1 MPPGAEYQTD
11 ERAPDGVLY
20 FRIYGAIFALFYGM
34 FVVAGG
40 GMFVAPL
47 FVDRGVSGGAGAE
60 VGFYLAGLLYGGVGL
75 LFAVPTIVA
84 LFGGRRPWVHTLGT
98 VVIALGM
105 INFCCLPVLI
115 PLLIVWMKPETRRWF
130 GAT

>member
-1 MPPGAEYQTD
+1 
-11 ERAPDGVLY
+11 
-20 FRIYGAIFALFYGM
+20 M
-34 FVVAGG
+34 FI
-40 GMFVAPL
+40 APL
-47 FVDRGVSGGAGAE
+47 VVDRGATGSAVADLD
-60 VGFYLAGLLYGGVGL
+60 FYLVGIFYGVVGL
-75 LFAVPTIVA
+75 VLTVPAIVA

-130 GAT
+130 GPF